1 MTNKDLVRNFLQQEG
16 YKFQESTHAFHFKAN
31 GLNLICEATDDDPM
45 FIRIIAPV
53 IYTVSDNPA
62 ISHEKVLSICN
73 HLVEKIKTLKAY
85 VDADGDVMLA
95 VELFVSEDTQNL
107 DMVLARACNVLG
119 QGRFDFATQLRED

>member
-16 YKFQESTHAFHFKAN
+16 HKFEETGNAFRFKAQ
-31 GLNLICEATDDDPM
+31 GLNLVCEATDRDPM
-45 FIRIIAPV
+45 FIRIVAPV
-53 IYTVSDNPA
+53 IYSLTDNPA
-62 ISHEKVLSICN
+62 LSREEVLSACN
-73 HLVEKIKTLKAY
+73 YVVEKIKTLKAY

-119 QGRFDFATQLRED
+119 QGRFDFATKLRED